1 MRTSERHSPNV
12 SVNAN
17 VSRRQEEE
25 TFAEKVLVGMKV
37 HLGRAEK

>member
-25 TFAEKVLVGMKV
+25 TFAEKVLGMKV